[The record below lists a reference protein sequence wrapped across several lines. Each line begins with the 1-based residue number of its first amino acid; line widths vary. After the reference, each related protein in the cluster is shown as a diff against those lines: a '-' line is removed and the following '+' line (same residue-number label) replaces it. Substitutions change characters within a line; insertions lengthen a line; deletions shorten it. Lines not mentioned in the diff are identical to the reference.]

1 MRSLAFASTAI
12 VLALTTPALAGAN
25 LITFAQTSNTN
36 QVVATT
42 NVADTQTTLTVNDA
56 AVSIGQFIAGA
67 PPATSFLDLHAA
79 SVDPAT
85 TVLSAVIQHYSGS
98 FCITSAIACGGT
110 NILSGTFSD
119 AAFGALG
126 GPGLVVNVN
135 SPPDTLALSSSLIP
149 ANELASPSAFGLT
162 FTNLSPPLAILGTT
176 IAGFN
181 ATFAGDA
188 SASTP
193 AVVEPSSIA
202 ILGLGL
208 VALGLVAP
216 RRRGPHTVCET

>member
-1 MRSLAFASTAI
+1 MKAALLASAAILAASSSAFA
-12 VLALTTPALAGAN
+12 AN

-42 NVADTQTTLTVNDA
+42 NIADTQTTLTVNNA

-67 PPATSFLDLHAA
+67 PPATSFFDLNAT
-79 SVDPAT
+79 SIDPAT
-85 TVLSAVIQHYSGS
+85 TVLTAVIQHYSGS
-98 FCITSAIACGGT
+98 FCITTAVGCGGT

-135 SPPDTLALSSSLIP
+135 SPPDTLALTSSLIP
-149 ANELASPSAFGLT
+149 ASELASPSAFGLT
-162 FTNLSPPLAILGTT
+162 FTNLTPALAILGTT
-176 IAGFN
+176 IAPFN

-193 AVVEPSSIA
+193 AVFEPSSLA
-202 ILGLGL
+202 IVGLGL
-208 VALGLVAP
+208 VGLGVA
-216 RRRGPHTVCET
+216 RRRRRSTPYGV